1 MEAGLR
7 ATDLVKRIL
16 AFSRHDEP
24 QPVVCDIA
32 ALLGDAVELL
42 RQTVASTISI
52 DLKMSPTT
60 GKIFADPVQIESVVM
75 NLVTNAVAAIGES
88 TGHVAVDLDCR
99 KPDASIDLAATEY
112 ACITVTDDGPGI
124 APNVM
129 ESIFNPFFTT
139 KDVGQGTGLGLSVA
153 EGIVKQHGGV
163 IRARSE
169 PGEGAQFEV
178 YLPLHDVGA

>member
-1 MEAGLR
+1 M
-7 ATDLVKRIL
+7 
-16 AFSRHDEP
+16 
-24 QPVVCDIA
+24 
-32 ALLGDAVELL
+32 
-42 RQTVASTISI
+42 
-52 DLKMSPTT
+52 
-60 GKIFADPVQIESVVM
+60 
-75 NLVTNAVAAIGES
+75 
-88 TGHVAVDLDCR
+88 
-99 KPDASIDLAATEY
+99 
-112 ACITVTDDGPGI
+112 TDDGPGI